1 MAKESLVVRLC
12 MKINFLKIHE
22 KPLKKINK
30 VEDKKII

>member
-22 KPLKKINK
+22 KPLKKNLTK
-30 VEDKKII
+30 

>member
-22 KPLKKINK
+22 KPLKKK
-30 VEDKKII
+30 LTK